1 MKTTIIKHRRSLI
14 LFAFAICITVFMQ
27 RCTDTKQTDV
37 VTQYATDPTITDVI
51 VPNSE
56 VPVPANFV
64 LDTSF
69 THEKSHSN
77 VGWKSRYFDFSDTW
91 LTGRFQEYQFVPN
104 FSVLPSQLGGVH
116 CAPAKGVALLN
127 INANPKYPATQYWS
141 AGPYTQSPRAFFH
154 FEANNLSKNYLKMYV
169 LASTFCT
176 SEPGRDQYIQCG
188 QSYLGTQWLDSTR
201 QVVDPLFDTAWL
213 EAVPN
218 TWVQQ
223 GNGYAVT
230 CNFTF
235 NKYLHNTT
243 GKNDGDPIT
252 KQVTVYI
259 TYNGSYDFL
268 TNGGPAGTLRC
279 GFSASF
285 SFNRSDFFDKTATKL
300 YLKNPTAAEKTASDA
315 GYAVNKTF
323 GVWSASVA
331 DQIFVNA
338 NCVFSKAHL

>member
-1 MKTTIIKHRRSLI
+1 MKTTIIKHSRLLI
-14 LFAFAICITVFMQ
+14 LFAFAISMSVVMQ
-27 RCTDTKQTDV
+27 RCTDTKKTDV
-37 VTQYATDPTITDVI
+37 VTQYATDPKISDVI

-56 VPVPANFV
+56 VPVPANFL

-69 THEKSHSN
+69 NNEKSHSN
-77 VGWKSRYFDFSDTW
+77 VNWKSRYFDFSDTW
-91 LTGRFQEYQFVPN
+91 LTGRFGEFQFVPN
-104 FSVLPSQLGGVH
+104 FSVQPGKLGGVH
-116 CAPAKGVALLN
+116 CPNSKGVQLLN

-141 AGPYTQSPRAFFH
+141 AGPNTQGPPCYFH
-154 FEANNLSKNYLKMYV
+154 FEASNLSKNYLKFYV

-188 QSYLGTQWLDSTR
+188 HNYLGTQWLDSTR
-201 QVVDPLFDTAWL
+201 QVVDPLSDTAWL

-218 TWVQQ
+218 TWVKQ

-235 NKYLHNTT
+235 NRYLHNAA
-243 GKNDGDPIT
+243 GHSDGDPIT
-252 KQVTVYI
+252 KPVTVYV
-259 TYNGSYDFL
+259 TFNGSYDFL

-285 SFNRSDFFDKTATKL
+285 SFNRSDYVDKTATKV
-300 YLKNPTAAEKTASDA
+300 YLKNPTLAESANSTVAY
-315 GYAVNKTF
+315 GVNKTY
-323 GVWSASVA
+323 GAWSGSVA

-338 NCVFSKAHL
+338 NMVFSKAHL